1 MDSDF
6 QDDLLQS
13 YSETE
18 LIRHILASPSLV
30 PISSIHL
37 LSKNL
42 LAKHYEASLVDDA
55 LKAMDTAH
63 RLGIRVPCVKRTI
76 RSGHNVWCIM
86 ERILG
91 DTLEIVWS
99 QLSWFATIKLSLQ
112 LRHFVRC
119 LRSLTSSTAGSLATG
134 QCRSFYL
141 EDRFGLPARSNPK
154 DITYFIRFWVGFSSI
169 RQAIKAATQ
178 ASVEPRGRIP
188 PTAKSLVFTHHDL
201 APRNLL
207 LDPSGQLWLLDWDL
221 AGFYPI
227 YFEYASMQ
235 NFQMPRDWNLL
246 SKLRWDLFTRAA
258 VGRYS
263 QDARVLEQIR
273 SRFSRFAVGRRFD
286 LLQNGG
292 PSGRPVS

>member
-30 PISSIHL
+30 PISSIHQ
-37 LSKNL
+37 LSKSL
-42 LAKHYEASLVDDA
+42 LAKHYEAPLIDDA

-119 LRSLTSSTAGSLATG
+119 LRSLTSSAAGSLATG

-178 ASVEPRGRIP
+178 APMEPKGRIP

-235 NFQMPRDWNLL
+235 NFQMPQDWNLL
-246 SKLRWDLFTRAA
+246 SKLRWNLFTRAA

>member
-1 MDSDF
+1 
-6 QDDLLQS
+6 
-13 YSETE
+13 
-18 LIRHILASPSLV
+18 
-30 PISSIHL
+30 
-37 LSKNL
+37 
-42 LAKHYEASLVDDA
+42 
-55 LKAMDTAH
+55 
-63 RLGIRVPCVKRTI
+63 VKRTI

-86 ERILG
+86 ERILR

-119 LRSLTSSTAGSLATG
+119 LRSLTSSAAGSLATG

-178 ASVEPRGRIP
+178 APVEPKGRIP
-188 PTAKSLVFTHHDL
+188 PTAKFLVFTHHNL

-221 AGFYPI
+221 AGFIQYILSTHPCRTFRCLKTGTCFQNYGGI
-227 YFEYASMQ
+227 YSLGPPLGGIIR
-235 NFQMPRDWNLL
+235 MP
-246 SKLRWDLFTRAA
+246 
-258 VGRYS
+258 VC
-263 QDARVLEQIR
+263 
-273 SRFSRFAVGRRFD
+273 
-286 LLQNGG
+286 
-292 PSGRPVS
+292 

>member
-18 LIRHILASPSLV
+18 LIRHILASPRLA
-30 PISSIHL
+30 PISSIRL

-42 LAKHYEASLVDDA
+42 LAKYYGAPLVDDA
-55 LKAMDTAH
+55 LKAMDIAH
-63 RLGIRVPCVKRTI
+63 RLGIRVPCVKRKI
-76 RSGHNVWCIM
+76 RSGHSVWCIM
-86 ERILG
+86 ERIPG
-91 DTLEIVWS
+91 DTLEIMWS
-99 QLSWFATIKLSLQ
+99 RLSWFTTIKLSLQ
-112 LRHFVRC
+112 LRHFVQC

-141 EDRFGLPARSNPK
+141 EDRFGLPARSSPE
-154 DITYFIRFWVGFSSI
+154 DITYFIRFWVGFVSI

-178 ASVEPRGRIP
+178 VPVEPKGRIP
-188 PTAKSLVFTHHDL
+188 PTAKTLVFTHHDL

-207 LDPSGQLWLLDWDL
+207 LDPSGQLWLLDWDF

-235 NFQMPRDWNLL
+235 NFQMPQDWNLL
-246 SKLRWDLFTRAA
+246 SKLRWNLFTRTA
-258 VGRYS
+258 VGWYR

-273 SRFSRFAVGRRFD
+273 SRFTRFAVGRRFD